1 MIKFFKRIF
10 GTGAR
15 AFVALVG
22 IAGITVSVANYT
34 ATQGVGTDFGSRVN
48 SAVHYAQQLICDMNT
63 TGSACA
69 AVAAGNTI
77 TSTMTAI
84 AVGGTITANQ
94 GGTPWPVSLTST
106 AITGTVAATQSGTWT
121 VQPGNTANTTPW
133 LVTVNNTLTAI
144 SMGDGITTGN
154 FPSGSPVFAGLFN
167 GTTYDRPRSAGPTGF
182 TGVTVTPVSL
192 ANGHALL
199 SGTTTAMV
207 GLTSTQLITAIAS
220 VRIYVNRIK
229 CNNTSSTATL
239 VQIRDGSAGSIL
251 DTLAAGATYGG
262 EQGTGSTPL
271 FWTTAGTA
279 LFAQNVTTGAS
290 VICTASGYSG

>member
-15 AFVALVG
+15 AFIALVG
-22 IAGITVSVANYT
+22 IAGISISVANYT

-48 SAVHYAQQLICDMNT
+48 GGIHYAQQLLCDMNIASVS
-63 TGSACA
+63 GNCA
-69 AVAAGNTI
+69 AVAPGNTI

-84 AVGGTITANQ
+84 AVGGQ
-94 GGTPWPVSLTST
+94 LT
-106 AITGTVAATQSGTWT
+106 AISQQNGTWT

-133 LVTVNNTLTAI
+133 LVTVDNTFAPGQATMANSSPVVIASDQSAVPVSPIGLTQ
-144 SMGDGITTGN
+144 GN
-154 FPSGSPVFAGLFN
+154 FGLVH
-167 GTTYDRPRSAGPTGF
+167 GTTA
-182 TGVTVTPVSL
+182 
-192 ANGHALL
+192 
-199 SGTTTAMV
+199 AMV
-207 GLTSTQLITAIAS
+207 GTTSTSLVAAVTSQSLYI
-220 VRIYVNRIK
+220 NRVK

-239 VQIRDGSAGSIL
+239 VQIRDGSAGTVL

-271 FWTTAGTA
+271 FWTTAGNA

-290 VICTASGYSG
+290 VICTASGYSR